1 MNSVGVFILVT
12 VACGAIE
19 AFPLWLMVR
28 GLRRG
33 VWNGRGVDVFR
44 SERPLAF
51 WFGIVMY
58 GLIAAAIGL
67 TFPLYVV
74 WDTFMRP

>member
-1 MNSVGVFILVT
+1 MSSAGVFVLAV
-12 VACGAIE
+12 VGAIA

-28 GLRRG
+28 GVRRG
-33 VWNGRGVDVFR
+33 VWNGRGVDVSR
-44 SERPLAF
+44 SQRPLAF

-58 GLIAAAIGL
+58 GVIAAIIL

-74 WDTFMRP
+74 WDTFVRP

>member
-1 MNSVGVFILVT
+1 MTSVGLLIFSV
-12 VACGAIE
+12 VAFGAIA

-28 GLRRG
+28 GVRRG

-44 SERPLAF
+44 SDRPLAF

-58 GLIAAAIGL
+58 GVIAAIIL
-67 TFPLYVV
+67 TFPLYVL
-74 WDTFMRP
+74 WDTFMRR